1 VSWSAIGVANN
12 RETVDMTDRES
23 VGWER
28 EDENGRDIMGKEYV
42 FLVGS
47 LRLWCV
53 AGVRMG
59 MGWNN
64 RAWKAFVI

>member
-1 VSWSAIGVANN
+1 MGVANN
-12 RETVDMTDRES
+12 REMVDMTDRES

-28 EDENGRDIMGKEYV
+28 EDENGRDIMGREYV
-42 FLVGS
+42 SLVGS
-47 LRLWCV
+47 LRLRCA

-64 RAWKAFVI
+64 GAWKTFVI